1 MPEWKQII
9 RERLQGSKLDGGR
22 ESEIVD
28 ELAQHLEDR
37 YDALRSAGAS
47 ESEARRQAIA
57 ELNDSALL
65 AEELRKLRQSAA
77 LEPIGVPASGAYF
90 SGFVS
95 DVKLALR
102 NIWTKPAFSLMVM
115 GMLALGVAGNTA
127 IFSIFNGLFLRPL
140 PFPEAERLIDLDE
153 TAPKWNLHYTGVS
166 NPDLYLWREHNSTFD
181 GTAFFDNSSF
191 NLSDHGTARRV
202 DGAHVTYDLLNV
214 LGLKPALG
222 RTFRP
227 EEDRPKAPHVVML
240 GYNLWQR
247 MFRGDRDVLGRVL
260 KLDGEPYTVI
270 GVLPPEA
277 VFPDRAEVWVPLAA
291 DRDPAKSTGWYLGG
305 IGRLKRGV
313 SVEQAGIDLLRV
325 HKAMISAGWKDNEI
339 TSPILTPLRDR
350 YLGDFRMVSRIL
362 LSGVAVVLLIAC
374 VNIAALMLV
383 RGGARAREIAIRT
396 AIGASRGRIVGQLLT
411 ENLVLAVAGG
421 ILGVLLGKMC
431 LQGMLSLMPADNLP
445 QWISFAMDARFVVFC
460 VAVTSAAALLFGLG
474 PAIQSSS
481 VDARGSLQDSGVR
494 ASLSRA
500 RRATLRALVV
510 SEIGLALVLLISA
523 GLLLEAFRKVLH
535 VDPGFRPDNVITFG
549 ITLPDVKYKEDAQQ
563 VAFFENLLDRLRVV
577 PGVKSVGATTATP
590 LGGHWGNFWEAE
602 DNPPLGPN
610 DKNPVT
616 LQVVAT
622 PGYFEAIG
630 MTFLAGGPFR
640 EDDGKDGHIR
650 TAVVNESFAKHYW
663 TGVSP
668 IGKRIRHSLGVR
680 KPTDWIEV
688 VGVTRDEKHYGLEQE
703 MKPGV
708 FLPLREVPVNWM
720 NIVLRGSIEPQL
732 LIPPAREILRE
743 MDADIPMYQVRTM
756 TERLDRSLWVRRSYS
771 WLFAA
776 FAVIALL
783 LAAAGIYGVV
793 SYAVSQRTQEIGI
806 RMALGAQPGQVLREV
821 LASGMVL
828 VSIGVALGLGAAFWS
843 VRLLQGL
850 LFGVSSRD
858 PIIYVAVVLGVAA
871 VGLAANF
878 VPARRAAS
886 VDPMRALHFE

>member
-9 RERLQGSKLDGGR
+9 RERLQGSKLDGAR
-22 ESEIVD
+22 EAEIVD

-37 YDALRSAGAS
+37 YDALRSSGAS
-47 ESEARRQAIA
+47 ESEARRQALE
-57 ELNDSALL
+57 ELNSSELL
-65 AEELRKLRQSAA
+65 AEELRKLRRPDAP
-77 LEPIGVPASGAYF
+77 EPIGVPSKGVYF
-90 SGFVS
+90 SGFAS

-102 NIWTKPAFSLMVM
+102 NIWTKPAFSLMVI
-115 GMLALGVAGNTA
+115 GMLALGVAGNAA

-181 GTAFFDNSSF
+181 GMAFFDNSSF
-191 NLSDHGTARRV
+191 NLSDHGTAQRV
-202 DGAHVTYDLLNV
+202 AGAAVTYDLLKV
-214 LGLKPALG
+214 LGVKPLLG
-222 RTFRP
+222 RNFLP
-227 EEDRPKAPHVVML
+227 EEDRPKGPHVVLL

-247 MFRGDRDVLGRVL
+247 MFRGDRDVLGHVL
-260 KLDGEPYTVI
+260 KLDNESYTVI

-277 VFPDRAEVWVPLAA
+277 VFPDRAEIWVPLGV
-291 DRDPAKSTGWYLGG
+291 DRDPAKSTGWYLNGL
-305 IGRLKRGV
+305 GRLKRGV
-313 SVEQAGIDLLRV
+313 SAEHAEADLLRV
-325 HKAMISAGWKDNEI
+325 HKAMIKSGWKDNEI

-362 LSGVAVVLLIAC
+362 LGGVAVVLLIAC

-396 AIGASRGRIVGQLLT
+396 AIGASRGRVVRQLLT

-421 ILGVLLGKMC
+421 AVGVLLGKLC
-431 LQGMLSLMPADNLP
+431 LVGMISLMPADNLSR
-445 QWISFAMDARFVVFC
+445 WIDFAMDARFAAFC
-460 VAVTSAAALLFGLG
+460 VAITGTAALLFGLA
-474 PAIQSSS
+474 PAVQSSK
-481 VDARGSLQDSGVR
+481 VDARGALQDSGVR

-500 RRATLRALVV
+500 RRGTLRALVV
-510 SEIGLALVLLISA
+510 SEIALALVLSVGA
-523 GLLLEAFRKVLH
+523 GLLVEAFQKVLH
-535 VDPGFRPDNVITFG
+535 VDPGFRPENVITFG
-549 ITLPDVKYKEDAQQ
+549 INLPDVKYKEDVQR
-563 VAFFENLLDRLRVV
+563 VAFFEKLLDRLRAV
-577 PGVKSVGATTATP
+577 PGVKSVGAATATP

-602 DNPPLGPN
+602 DNPPLSMN

-630 MTFLAGGPFR
+630 MTFLAGRPFT
-640 EDDGKDGHIR
+640 EEEAQPKHIR
-650 TAVVNESFAKHYW
+650 TAVVNETFAKHYW
-663 TGVSP
+663 NGASP
-668 IGKRIRHSLGVR
+668 IGKRIRHTGGTR

-688 VGVTRDEKHYGLEQE
+688 VGLTRDEKHYGLEQE

-708 FLPLREVPVNWM
+708 FLPLPQIPVNWM
-720 NIVLRGSIEPQL
+720 NIVLRGSLDPQM
-732 LIPPAREILRE
+732 LIPPAREILRDL
-743 MDADIPMYQVRTM
+743 DADIPMYEVRTM
-756 TERLDRSLWVRRSYS
+756 TERLDDSLWARRAYS

-776 FAVIALL
+776 FAVTALL

-793 SYAVSQRTQEIGI
+793 SYAVGQRTQEIGI

-821 LASGMVL
+821 LGSGMVL
-828 VSIGVALGLGAAFWS
+828 VSIGLAVGLVGAFWA
-843 VRLLQGL
+843 VRLLQSL

-858 PIIYVAVVLGVAA
+858 PVIYAAVVLGVAA
-871 VGLAANF
+871 VGLLANF

-886 VDPMRALHFE
+886 IDPMRALHFE